1 MIYDPPLSAFEEEV
15 IFEVASFKEEGLVTP
30 KDEIEKK
37 ESWKY
42 VGPWGELNP
51 GHPSE
56 IQKCWPLRHPD
67 IVIKQSRM
75 LIITKCRM
83 K

>member
-1 MIYDPPLSAFEEEV
+1 MIYDPPLSSFEEEV

-42 VGPWGELNP
+42 VGPWSLYVE
-51 GHPSE
+51 
-56 IQKCWPLRHPD
+56 
-67 IVIKQSRM
+67 
-75 LIITKCRM
+75 
-83 K
+83 